1 MKSIQSKLIL
11 LILVSIAVSILL
23 TGGIGLF
30 SSQNVIDS
38 NSVKLINSISG
49 EKAEKLNNTLS
60 RVEQTVHILSQY
72 TVKNLESIDKISND
86 DTYRSEYIKLLDEL
100 VVTCAYETDGA
111 VSAYIRFNPEITP
124 PKAGLFR
131 VKNSETGEFEEHWIT
146 DLSEYDI
153 DDVEYAGWYYIPV
166 NEGKPVW
173 LEPYYNRNTDMYM
186 ISYVVPVYF
195 EDTFL
200 GVVGMDIDFTYITDI
215 VDSITVYNSGYAFL
229 IDTNYNI
236 VHHRELAAGTSDSQF
251 SSIFNT
257 ESTVTVNSDRLFE
270 YTYNGINKKAAF
282 SMLRNGMCLAVNAPA
297 SEIDESKNDLF
308 DSIILIAFIIMG
320 VFFLIT
326 SSITRSIVSPLKAL
340 DKAAREIAKGNLN
353 VHLPKKTKDEVGT
366 LTESLGETAKQLKIR
381 IDYINKLAYT
391 DKLTEVNNNTAYINM
406 VTAINKELEDKAVL
420 FSVIVVDVNGLKYI
434 NDNFGHDSGNYLI
447 ITASDMLSS
456 VFGRA
461 NVYRTG
467 GDEFAVILKNVGRAE
482 CFELEEKFNKAL
494 LEQDGEIILS
504 AAIGTATYDQKV
516 DKDFETVYKRAD
528 LVMYTH
534 KTDMKAKGMT
544 SIMNK

>member
-11 LILVSIAVSILL
+11 LILISIAVSIFLI
-23 TGGIGLF
+23 GGIGLF
-30 SSQNVIDS
+30 SSQSVIDS
-38 NSVKLINSISG
+38 NSVKLINSISS
-49 EKAEKLNNTLS
+49 EKAEELNNTLN
-60 RVEQTVHILSQY
+60 RIEQTVNILSQY
-72 TVKNLESIDKISND
+72 TVNNLESIDKISGD
-86 DTYRSEYIKLLDEL
+86 DTYRDEYIELLDEL
-100 VVTCAYETDGA
+100 VTTCAYETEGA

-124 PKAGLFR
+124 PKSGLFI
-131 VKNSETGEFEEHWIT
+131 VKNNETDKFEEHWIT
-146 DLSEYDI
+146 DLSEYSI

-195 EDTFL
+195 DNTLL

-215 VDSITVYNSGYAFL
+215 VDGITIYNSGYAFL
-229 IDTNYNI
+229 VDVNYNI
-236 VHHRELAAGTSDSQF
+236 VHHRELAVGTSDSQF
-251 SSIFNT
+251 SSIFDT
-257 ESTVTVNSDRLFE
+257 EGTVTVNSDRLFE

-297 SEIDESKNDLF
+297 SEIDESKNKLF

-340 DKAAREIAKGNLN
+340 DKAAKEIAKGNLD

-381 IDYINKLAYT
+381 INYINKLAYT

-420 FSVIVVDVNGLKYI
+420 FSVIVVDVNGLKFI
-434 NDNFGHDSGNYLI
+434 NDNYGHDSGNYLI
-447 ITASDMLSS
+447 IAASDMLSS

-467 GDEFAVILKNVGRAE
+467 GDEFAVILKNVGRDE
-482 CFELEEKFNKAL
+482 CFELEEKFNNAL
-494 LEQDGEIILS
+494 LNQDGEIILS
-504 AAIGTATYDQKV
+504 AAIGTATYDEKV

-544 SIMNK
+544 SVMNM